1 MKMTVEYVARM
12 KRDKNL
18 HKFLDGKQ
26 ERQRLVREV

>member
-18 HKFLDGKQ
+18 LKFFDGKY
-26 ERQRLVREV
+26 ERQRLVREA